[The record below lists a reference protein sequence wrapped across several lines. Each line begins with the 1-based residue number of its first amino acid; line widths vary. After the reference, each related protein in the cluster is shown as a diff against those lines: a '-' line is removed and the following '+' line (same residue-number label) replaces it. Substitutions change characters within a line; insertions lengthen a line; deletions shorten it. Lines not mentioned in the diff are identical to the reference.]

1 MSKDLKVNLKA
12 FGSKKSKWLIWKKK
26 VTFEDIKGVMRSS
39 KSKKGR
45 LCNGKKKKDNRLS
58 TKQYTEN

>member
-1 MSKDLKVNLKA
+1 MINME
-12 FGSKKSKWLIWKKK
+12 KKE
-26 VTFEDIKGVMRSS
+26 TFEYIKGVMRSS